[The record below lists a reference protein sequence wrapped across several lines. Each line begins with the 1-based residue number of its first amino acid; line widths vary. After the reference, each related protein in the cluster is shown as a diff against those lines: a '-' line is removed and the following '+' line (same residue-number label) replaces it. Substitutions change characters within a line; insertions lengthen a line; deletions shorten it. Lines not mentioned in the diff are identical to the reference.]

1 MSSFTFNNA
10 RKEFVQIAKGW
21 KRPTWAPLK
30 RNFLSVPGYPGARLL
45 NTQTEMRVLSIPVGI
60 IVPDDGDLELLKEEI
75 ADWLITDQ
83 PVELIFDVEPNRT
96 YLAVVDD
103 SFDPDEFV
111 KLGMGTITFIC
122 PMPYKL
128 GPTQKKVL
136 AIDEGGNL
144 KAEFR
149 NRGSVESNPII
160 DITVGSPSPF
170 LDVWNDNDYF
180 RIGYPV
186 GYKSK
191 IVKEDERLINDDCS
205 SLKGWEPFGGQIG
218 KFLARG
224 SMEVIGGKAFRAS
237 DYGQSEL
244 NKWHGPFVMKE
255 IPTIGKKIGDFKMDI
270 QFALQST
277 KYDQMG
283 KTIAMVLD
291 ADYNIICQLDMSDE
305 YMSHEITLAH
315 SSIGTGDNEQLLSNE
330 TGYYI
335 DTFNQ
340 FSGHFSL
347 ARRGN
352 HWRVY
357 CAKYFTGTEQDD
369 ASFVMEYHDVG
380 NRNPNTTK
388 EPKYIAV
395 GCVAFGDYY
404 PVNVCQIKDVKFWR
418 INTLEIDETP
428 YIFDVGDKIQID
440 TERSL
445 VTINGTNA
453 IALKDIFSTFPIIK
467 RGQNEIIVR
476 PANVGIA
483 ELTYRERFR

>member
-1 MSSFTFNNA
+1 M
-10 RKEFVQIAKGW
+10 K
-21 KRPTWAPLK
+21 
-30 RNFLSVPGYPGARLL
+30 LL
-45 NTQTEMRVLSIPVGI
+45 
-60 IVPDDGDLELLKEEI
+60 
-75 ADWLITDQ
+75 WL
-83 PVELIFDVEPNRT
+83 
-96 YLAVVDD
+96 
-103 SFDPDEFV
+103 
-111 KLGMGTITFIC
+111 
-122 PMPYKL
+122 
-128 GPTQKKVL
+128 
-136 AIDEGGNL
+136 
-144 KAEFR
+144 
-149 NRGSVESNPII
+149 
-160 DITVGSPSPF
+160 
-170 LDVWNDNDYF
+170 
-180 RIGYPV
+180 
-186 GYKSK
+186 
-191 IVKEDERLINDDCS
+191 
-205 SLKGWEPFGGQIG
+205 
-218 KFLARG
+218 
-224 SMEVIGGKAFRAS
+224 
-237 DYGQSEL
+237 
-244 NKWHGPFVMKE
+244 
-255 IPTIGKKIGDFKMDI
+255 
-270 QFALQST
+270 
-277 KYDQMG
+277 
-283 KTIAMVLD
+283 
-291 ADYNIICQLDMSDE
+291 
-305 YMSHEITLAH
+305 H

-357 CAKYFTGTEQDD
+357 CAKYFVGTEQDD

-453 IALKDIFSTFPIIK
+453 IALKDIFSTFPIVK

-476 PANVGIA
+476 PANVGIV